1 MPRPQ
6 QEQPVRDMRAADAA
20 NGEPDAQEQK
30 PSVERAL
37 RGDAA
42 GRSAHPPI
50 DVRSFDPWPP
60 THLGMDWH
68 A

>member
-6 QEQPVRDMRAADAA
+6 QEQPMRDMRAADAA
-20 NGEPDAQEQK
+20 NGEPDALEQTK

-37 RGDAA
+37 KGDEV
-42 GRSAHPPI
+42 RDDEVEHPTGEGQ
-50 DVRSFDPWPP
+50 VEANRENEPP
-60 THLGMDWH
+60 